1 MILAALLSVI
11 LGTTSNFRLYNNQVC
26 VSAPET
32 GVPQAN
38 ILAKRLVSSMARG
51 VVSEEPKMPVHQGK
65 EHKPWGALQLNVRA
79 M

>member
-11 LGTTSNFRLYNNQVC
+11 LGTTSNFQLYHSQVC
-26 VSAPET
+26 VSTPET
-32 GVPQAN
+32 GVQQAN

-51 VVSEEPKMPVHQGK
+51 VISEEPKMPVQQGK

-79 M
+79 I